1 MLDLKGYKLILAS
14 QSPRRRELLKGLD
27 VEFSTC
33 TVDAD
38 ESFPAELKGADAVQY
53 ICKAKANAYKPQLAE
68 NTITITADT
77 VVILDDN
84 IIGKP
89 KSKEEAFAMIR
100 SLSGRVHEV
109 ITAVCIFSREKES
122 CFYSSTEVHFS
133 CLTDEEINYYI
144 EKSVKHYAQ
153 NLVLIVSGQ
162 CLCKSY
168 LDQKNG
174 MLYIKANHILMVV
187 T

>member
-38 ESFPAELKGADAVQY
+38 ESFPARLKGADAVQY

-68 NTITITADT
+68 NTIAITADT
-77 VVILDDN
+77 VVILEEN

-89 KSKEEAFAMIR
+89 
-100 SLSGRVHEV
+100 
-109 ITAVCIFSREKES
+109 
-122 CFYSSTEVHFS
+122 
-133 CLTDEEINYYI
+133 
-144 EKSVKHYAQ
+144 
-153 NLVLIVSGQ
+153 
-162 CLCKSY
+162 
-168 LDQKNG
+168 
-174 MLYIKANHILMVV
+174 
-187 T
+187 